1 MKTNLL
7 NFALAALTLCMS
19 NLNAQEISKQQQ
31 IENLKLT
38 KEKIANEER
47 ELLKNEVKVIN
58 NRLNAGDITEDEAI
72 ALKKEAAQ
80 KRALNIDNRLAIID
94 NQIAL
99 LERDE
104 TLNIKYYSYENSL
117 DSIFDDFKFSKI
129 FHRDRDHKNSRN
141 NGYLLLAF
149 GFNNAI
155 EEGNSLSRTN
165 FKFFGSRFFEI
176 GFGNKYR
183 IFKHSNILKLNY
195 AFSFQINNLKPKDD
209 QFFVENGNTT
219 ELQKFDTDLDK
230 SKFRYTY
237 LVMPVHLE
245 FKPFNTSLNPDKN
258 YFDRV
263 KIGLGGFAGFNIGNM
278 QKLKYDLNGDK
289 IKDKQKTDF
298 NTNDFVY
305 GLSGY
310 FTAGDSMLYLK
321 YDLSPLFKNA
331 QNEIRSISFG
341 VRYELF

>member
-1 MKTNLL
+1 MKTIIL
-7 NFALAALTLCMS
+7 NFALAAITICMS
-19 NLNAQEISKQQQ
+19 NINAQEMSKQQK
-31 IENLKLT
+31 IENLKLA

-47 ELLKNEVKVIN
+47 ELLKNEVKTIN
-58 NRLNAGDITEDEAI
+58 NRLESGEITEEEATT
-72 ALKKEAAQ
+72 LKKEAAQ
-80 KRALNIDNRLAIID
+80 KHALNIDNRLAIID

-99 LERDE
+99 LERGEILD
-104 TLNIKYYSYENSL
+104 IRYYSYESHI
-117 DSIFDDFKFSKI
+117 DSIFDDFKFSKV
-129 FHRDRDHKNSRN
+129 FHREGNHKENRN

-155 EEGNSLSRTN
+155 EEGNSLSNSN

-176 GFGNKYR
+176 GLGYKYR
-183 IFKHSNILKLNY
+183 VFKNSNFLKINY
-195 AFSFQINNLKPKDD
+195 AFSFQINNLKPKND
-209 QFFVENGNTT
+209 QFFIENGNTT
-219 ELQKFDTDLDK
+219 ELQKFDSDLDK

-245 FKPFNTSLNPDKN
+245 FKPFNTSFESDKN

-278 QKLKYDLNGDK
+278 QKLKYDLNGNK

-310 FTAGDSMLYLK
+310 LTAGDSMLYVK

-331 QNEIRSISFG
+331 QNEIRGISLG
-341 VRYELF
+341 LRYELF

>member
-1 MKTNLL
+1 MKTTFLI
-7 NFALAALTLCMS
+7 FALVALTLCMP
-19 NLNAQEISKQQQ
+19 NLNAQELGKEQQ

-47 ELLKNEVKVIN
+47 ELLKKEVKAIN
-58 NRLNAGDITEDEAI
+58 NRLLSGEITEEEAT

-80 KRALNIDNRLAIID
+80 KHALNIDNRLAIID

-99 LERDE
+99 LERGE
-104 TLNIKYYSYENSL
+104 MLHIKYYSFEDRM
-117 DSIFDDFKFSKI
+117 DSIFDDFKFRKI
-129 FHRDRDHKNSRN
+129 FHRDKNFKESRN

-155 EEGNSLSRTN
+155 EEGNSLGNSH

-183 IFKHSNILKLNY
+183 VFKNSNFLKLNY
-195 AFSFQINNLKPKDD
+195 ALSFQTNNLKPKDD
-209 QFFVENGNTT
+209 QFFVENDNTT

-245 FKPFNTSLNPDKN
+245 FKPFNTSFNPDKH

-278 QKLKYDLNGDK
+278 QKLKYDRNGDK
-289 IKDKQKTDF
+289 IKEKQKTDF

-310 FTAGDSMLYLK
+310 LTAGDSMLYVK

-331 QNEIRSISFG
+331 QNEIRSISLG
-341 VRYELF
+341 LRYELF

>member
-1 MKTNLL
+1 MKTTIL
-7 NFALAALTLCMS
+7 NFALVALTLCMP
-19 NLNAQEISKQQQ
+19 NVNAQEMSKQQQ

-38 KEKIANEER
+38 KEKVTNEER
-47 ELLKNEVKVIN
+47 ELLKNEVKTIN
-58 NRLNAGDITEDEAI
+58 NRLSAGEITEEEA
-72 ALKKEAAQ
+72 ASLKKEAAQ
-80 KRALNIDNRLAIID
+80 KHALNIDNRLAIID

-99 LERDE
+99 LERGE
-104 TLNIKYYSYENSL
+104 MLNIKYYSYENHL

-129 FHRDRDHKNSRN
+129 FHRDRNHKDDRN

-155 EEGNSLSRTN
+155 EEGNSLGNSN

-183 IFKHSNILKLNY
+183 LFKNSNFLKINY
-195 AFSFQINNLKPKDD
+195 AFSVQINNLKPKDD
-209 QFFVENGNTT
+209 RFFVENGNTT
-219 ELQKFDTDLDK
+219 ELQKFETDLDK

-245 FKPFNTSLNPDKN
+245 FKPFNSSFNPDRN

-278 QKLKYDLNGDK
+278 QKLKYDRNGDK
-289 IKDKQKTDF
+289 VRDKQKTDF

-310 FTAGDSMLYLK
+310 FTAGDSMLYVK

-331 QNEIRSISFG
+331 QNEIRGISLG

>member
-1 MKTNLL
+1 MKIIIL
-7 NFALAALTLCMS
+7 NFALAALTLCMP
-19 NLNAQEISKQQQ
+19 NVNAQEMSKQQK

-47 ELLKNEVKVIN
+47 ELLKNEVKAIN
-58 NRLNAGDITEDEAI
+58 NRLESQEITEDEAVS
-72 ALKKEAAQ
+72 LKKEAAQ
-80 KRALNIDNRLAIID
+80 KHALNIDNRLAIID

-99 LERDE
+99 LERGE
-104 TLNIKYYSYENSL
+104 TTDIQYYSYEYRL
-117 DSIFDDFKFSKI
+117 DSIFDDFKFSKL
-129 FHRDRDHKNSRN
+129 FHRDRNHEKSRN

-155 EEGNSLSRTN
+155 EEGNSLGSSN

-183 IFKHSNILKLNY
+183 VFKNSNFLKINY

-209 QFFVENGNTT
+209 QLFVENGNTT
-219 ELQKFDTDLDK
+219 GLQKFDSDLDK

-245 FKPFNTSLNPDKN
+245 FKPFNTSFNPDKN

-278 QKLKYDLNGDK
+278 QKLKYDLNGNK

-310 FTAGDSMLYLK
+310 LTAGDSMLYVK
-321 YDLSPLFKNA
+321 YDLSSLFKNA
-331 QNEIRSISFG
+331 QNEIRGISLG
-341 VRYELF
+341 LRYELF